1 MTYMQLVTAH
11 LVTIIPAIF
20 LGAYLLLQSKGTAT
34 HRAIGRI
41 YMSLMVLTAAITL
54 FIPAYVGPQ
63 LLNHFGIIHVLSVV
77 VFISVFNALNAARK
91 GDIKSHKRNM
101 VGLYVGGILVAGLFT
116 LSPGRLIHGWLF
128 G

>member
-1 MTYMQLVTAH
+1 
-11 LVTIIPAIF
+11 
-20 LGAYLLLQSKGTAT
+20 
-34 HRAIGRI
+34 
-41 YMSLMVLTAAITL
+41 MSLMVLTAAITL